1 MTWEIV
7 PDEELWEDGELDEEQ
22 VANKLYHRVTEVGDW
37 VIVRRNRDITGLLL
51 HDNTD
56 MRTIAKK
63 AWKEFLE
70 REEGDK
76 NV

>member
-63 AWKEFLE
+63 VWKEFLE
-70 REEGDK
+70 IEKENEND
-76 NV
+76 